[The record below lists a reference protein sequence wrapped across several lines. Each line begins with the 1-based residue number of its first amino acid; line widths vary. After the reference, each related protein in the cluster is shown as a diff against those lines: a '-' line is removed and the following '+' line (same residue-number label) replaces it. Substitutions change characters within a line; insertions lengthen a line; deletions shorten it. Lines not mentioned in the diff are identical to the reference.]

1 ESTLG
6 GTFTKTTDVN
16 DLILADLKTRGIVSN
31 DEDAKLQVLT
41 DADLTQEKLSG
52 KLSGLYATKDNF
64 DSLQSTVEKLD
75 GSDSV
80 EGSVAY
86 KLKNAGFAKS
96 ADVVAKSDLATEIAS
111 SDVQSALSNAGFAK
125 SADVV
130 TKSGLATELASSTAK
145 TALSNAGFAKST
157 DVVTKTGLATELA
170 SSTAKNALSNAGFAT
185 KSTITNE
192 VKNDVFTLSDF
203 TNLLR
208 NGGLTVNAA
217 GEVKLADT
225 DTNTSAANLVEK
237 LNTAKAND
245 SSIQTTGITAQTNI
259 ALSVANFS
267 STISTTTDATECN
280 KTAYMFWNT
289 YAADNKGECQKCP
302 DGTKFVGIESTD
314 PAERC
319 VCSDTSTVL
328 TYKDGKYSCVKAEG
342 KTACEKQ
349 ENTYY
354 NGSSCN
360 KCPTGTYFDPIKR
373 CVCKDAS
380 QTFNTSTGQC
390 VNAQAGDCAAK
401 KMFWF
406 AEANKCLECPDEAPF
421 DATIGTC
428 VCKADGLM
436 FNNLKAGCQ
445 SCPDGTKSYDE
456 TTHMCICGEGMALNA
471 ETWKCETSK

>member
-1 ESTLG
+1 MFSIDLQGIENLNQKRSNFIADIKGADGKDGADGVTFVPTLAEDG
-6 GTFTKTTDVN
+6 TLSWTKGSASSELPSARNIKGADGVTFTPMFNATTGE
-16 DLILADLKTRGIVSN
+16 LSWTSSN
-31 DEDAKLQVLT
+31 
-41 DADLTQEKLSG
+41 S
-52 KLSGLYATKDNF
+52 S
-64 DSLQSTVEKLD
+64 
-75 GSDSV
+75 
-80 EGSVAY
+80 
-86 KLKNAGFAKS
+86 
-96 ADVVAKSDLATEIAS
+96 VVAPSAMQITIPASEYEMIGNAFDNNGMLNMEILPA
-111 SDVQSALSNAGFAK
+111 A
-125 SADVV
+125 VV
-130 TKSGLATELASSTAK
+130 TKSGFATELASSTAQ
-145 TALSNAGFAKST
+145 T
-157 DVVTKTGLATELA
+157 
-170 SSTAKNALSNAGFAT
+170 ALSNAGFAT

-289 YAADNKGECQKCP
+289 YAADNKGECQQCP
-302 DGTKFVGIESTD
+302 DGTKFVGIESTS

-328 TYKDGKYSCVKAEG
+328 TYKDGKYSCVKVEG

-401 KMFWF
+401 TMFWF
-406 AEANKCLECPDEAPF
+406 IEANKCLECPDEAPF
-421 DATIGTC
+421 DATTGTC
-428 VCKADGLM
+428 VCNGDGLM
-436 FNNLKAGCQ
+436 FNNFKGNCQ
-445 SCPDGTKSYDE
+445 SCPDGAEYSKA
-456 TTHMCICGEGMALNA
+456 THQCVCKEGTALNA